1 MNLTLFFYS
10 VKIYIQKF
18 FVSGIITGIFH
29 ILNGAVQQRLHHF
42 RSMFYFDLYNFRETM
57 KVRNFIPKNKAE
69 RFQDSDVT
77 QGCRTS
83 ALIVLVMLIRM
94 GSNT

>member
-1 MNLTLFFYS
+1 M
-10 VKIYIQKF
+10 
-18 FVSGIITGIFH
+18 
-29 ILNGAVQQRLHHF
+29 VQFSKGLHHF

-57 KVRNFIPKNKAE
+57 KVRNFIPKNRAE

-94 GSNT
+94 GSNTYIIFIHISELSPT